1 MSEHSSQPD
10 LQDRQLIPARSR
22 VSLSREIGDAV
33 ITETIFGNARV
44 RIIRKN
50 DKFHRA
56 MWLLA
61 LAGAGIVAAA
71 AWQGWVS
78 SRQSEAMPDV
88 ETILSSDAVAMPASQ
103 AEASPTIAAPA
114 LESVPPITPPQAAP
128 ISPVQNAV
136 PAAVAPA
143 KPVFAPRP
151 VIVKPQSAPQPT
163 GLLAQPQF
171 ATSLPPKPVFV
182 KPQPSKPAVAATAAS
197 SPVIAMPLSSP
208 LAKESVPATGDQ
220 TVEPGNLQS
229 K

>member
-1 MSEHSSQPD
+1 MSEQSSQPD

-71 AWQGWVS
+71 AWQSWVVS
-78 SRQSEAMPDV
+78 QQSVVVPDV
-88 ETILSSDAVAMPASQ
+88 VPVVTPSADVAEVVPASQ
-103 AEASPTIAAPA
+103 VEAAPA
-114 LESVPPITPPQAAP
+114 LAPSAPVIAQPVAPLQTVPV
-128 ISPVQNAV
+128 SAV

-143 KPVFAPRP
+143 KPVFVPRP

-182 KPQPSKPAVAATAAS
+182 KPQPPKPAVAATTAS
-197 SPVIAMPLSSP
+197 SPAITMPLSSP
-208 LAKESVPATGDQ
+208 LAKESVPETGNQ
-220 TVEPGNLQS
+220 TVEPNNLQG